1 MNIDDIKNTLSE
13 YFNEDDSRLGIAV
26 IAENSD
32 NDSKTVSTSLCGNP
46 IEVEAVLAYIMHTDE
61 DFYRIVKNALRTV
74 DKIKKQDAK
83 ESHNS

>member
-1 MNIDDIKNTLSE
+1 MNIEDIKNTLSE

-32 NDSKTVSTSLCGNP
+32 SDSKTVTTSLHGNS
-46 IEVEAVLAYIMHTDE
+46 IEVGAVLAYVMHTDE
-61 DFYRIVKNALRTV
+61 DFYRIIKTTLKTV

>member
-26 IAENSD
+26 IAENADS
-32 NDSKTVSTSLCGNP
+32 DSKTVTTSLHGNS
-46 IEVEAVLAYIMHTDE
+46 IEVGAVLAYIMHTDE
-61 DFYRIVKNALRTV
+61 DFYRIVKTALKTV